1 MKLLLLSTLLVGLTN
16 ILCQWSVKRA
26 KSFDDNLQSLEDF
39 NQYIKSV
46 RKLYNRPK
54 FAPDNTDG
62 IFVNTF
68 NIRGGFEVEGNPPSL
83 DVSRHMMPPSLDL
96 VSQMRR
102 MATPAACIPEKT
114 VVPVTL
120 PRDEDNLS
128 LSVFPSCT
136 RLERCEYPPIRGQ
149 SLGRVTRIDQS

>member
-1 MKLLLLSTLLVGLTN
+1 MLAPFSDIETSKGQRYLFIWTEHNRHPHPTMKHLLLSVVVVGLTN
-16 ILCQWSVKRA
+16 ILCQWSLKRA

-68 NIRGGFEVEGNPPSL
+68 NIRGGFEVEGNP
-83 DVSRHMMPPSLDL
+83 RHLMSAD
-96 VSQMRR
+96 
-102 MATPAACIPEKT
+102 T
-114 VVPVTL
+114 
-120 PRDEDNLS
+120 
-128 LSVFPSCT
+128 
-136 RLERCEYPPIRGQ
+136 
-149 SLGRVTRIDQS
+149 

>member
-1 MKLLLLSTLLVGLTN
+1 MKLLLLSISFAGLTN
-16 ILCQWSVKRA
+16 ILCQWSVKKA
-26 KSFDDNLQSLEDF
+26 KRFDEDLQSLEDF

-54 FAPDNTDG
+54 FAPDNTEG

-68 NIRGGFEVEGNPPSL
+68 NIRGGFEVEGNLPSL
-83 DVSRHMMPPSLDL
+83 DVTRPRMPPFLDL
-96 VSQMRR
+96 VSQLSR

-136 RLERCEYPPIRGQ
+136 RVDRCEYPPIRAQ
-149 SLGRVTRIDQS
+149 SLVT